1 VIQTAQCDLLFEAKG
16 SYEPPSAK
24 KKRNNKKERKETII
38 FRLVDQESLLCNLR
52 VILWDGSVVF

>member
-24 KKRNNKKERKETII
+24 KRNNKKERKETII
-38 FRLVDQESLLCNLR
+38 FRLVDRESLLCNLR